1 MPWSTFLTQYSEN
14 PIPETF
20 LTADLLLPLPNLGL
34 IEVSGAEALSFL
46 QGQFTNDVRQ
56 VTETR
61 SQLSA
66 WCNSKG
72 RVLFT
77 FRLFKRDGNYYLLLP
92 QIQVAALLKRL
103 SLYKLRSAVNLAALE
118 LPQFGFSG
126 PHSAQGLENGWGC
139 APPAEI
145 HDSLTVAGITVLK
158 VAAHRYWVG
167 SSSVEVLSKLW
178 SDLANLAQV
187 VSAKAWELLDIAAR
201 LPTVLPEVS
210 EEFVPQMLNYEQLPG
225 VSFTKGCYSGQEVV
239 ARTQHLGTPKR
250 RLYLATVS
258 IARLFKVGED
268 LYNIQQE
275 AVGKVVNVQSD
286 PRGGCLMLAVLPV
299 SEVGNETLRTQE
311 GAVLSIIEAV
321 S

>member
-20 LTADLLLPLPNLGL
+20 LTADLLLPLPNWGM
-34 IEVSGAEALSFL
+34 IEVGGVEAPSFL

-77 FRLFKRDGNYYLLLP
+77 FRLFKREGNYCLLLP

-118 LPQFGFSG
+118 LPQFGLSG
-126 PHSAQGLENGWGC
+126 LLSAQGLETALGY

-145 HDSLTVAGITVLK
+145 HGSLTVAGVTVVK

-167 SSSVEVLSKLW
+167 GTSVEALSKLW
-178 SDLANLAQV
+178 SNLANVAQV
-187 VSAKAWELLDIAAR
+187 VNAKAWELLDIATR

-258 IARLFKVGED
+258 SARLLKVGED
-268 LYNIQQE
+268 LYNNQRE
-275 AVGKVVNVQSD
+275 AVGKVVNVHFD
-286 PRGGCLMLAVLPV
+286 PRGGCLMLAVLPI
-299 SEVGNETLRTQE
+299 SEVGNETLQTQE
-311 GAVLSIIEAV
+311 GFALSIIEAM
-321 S
+321 